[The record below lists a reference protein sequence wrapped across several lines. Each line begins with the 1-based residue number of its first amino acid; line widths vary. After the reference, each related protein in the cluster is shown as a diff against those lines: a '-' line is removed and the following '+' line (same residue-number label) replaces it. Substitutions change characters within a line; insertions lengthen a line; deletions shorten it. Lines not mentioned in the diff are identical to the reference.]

1 MNYQRVSYF
10 IKAAEVLNFS
20 EAARQLFITPQSFGK
35 QIALLEEELGGKLFD
50 RTTREVKLTPL
61 GKECYDNFSGLI
73 RALERNFAQMCELG
87 HGRQRGIRIG
97 IFSAL
102 SRKSVV
108 SPIVTAILAKYSA
121 MDININVMSMGEL
134 QTSIQSDKVDLGITV
149 THDRE
154 AGWKN
159 CSIRPLAYYPAQ
171 IVVSKQ
177 HSWFEKDHVSLEDM
191 KNSSFVRMDLPQYSE
206 MDYFANIPCNKTIV
220 VENYDTM
227 SLEVDSGRAFAIMA
241 NEIDE
246 LHDRGYKL
254 FDLPC
259 QPFHYTLAVIYKNS
273 VRGEFMEDIYN
284 FIREAFEG

>member
-1 MNYQRVSYF
+1 MNYQRISYF

-20 EAARQLFITPQSFGK
+20 EAARQLFIAPQSFGK
-35 QIALLEEELGGKLFD
+35 QIALLEEELGGKLFE
-50 RTTREVKLTPL
+50 RTTREVKLTPF
-61 GKECYDNFSGLI
+61 GKECYNNFSGPI
-73 RALERNFAQMCELG
+73 RALERNFAQMCKLG
-87 HGRQRGIRIG
+87 PGRQRGIRIG

-108 SPIVTAILAKYSA
+108 SPIVTAVLAKYSDK
-121 MDININVMSMGEL
+121 DINISMMSMGEL
-134 QTSIQSDKVDLGITV
+134 QTSIQSNKVDLGITV

-159 CSIRPLAYYPAQ
+159 CSVCPLAYYPAQ

-177 HSWFEKDHVSLEDM
+177 HSWFEKDHVSLDDM

-206 MDYFANIPCNKTIV
+206 MDYFAGIPCNKTIV

-227 SLEVDSGRAFAIMA
+227 SLEVDGGRAFAVMA

-246 LHDRGYKL
+246 LHDRGYKF

-259 QPFHYTLAVIYKNS
+259 QPFNYALAVIYKNG
-273 VRGEFMEDIYN
+273 VRSEFMEDVYR
-284 FIREAFEG
+284 FIQASFEG